1 MQRGN
6 GDEPGKDVWR
16 VVSYGSGLAASIPE
30 NYDRHFG
37 PVIFEPFAVDIA
49 ARVPEGARVLEV
61 ACGTG
66 RVTRHL
72 AARAS
77 AVVASDFNEAMLGQA
92 KRVIDSPRVTWRV
105 ADAQALPFGDGEFDA
120 VVCQFG
126 LMFVPDKVLALREM
140 KRVGGTLFL
149 SVWDTLAAN
158 PASKFLHELAMATFP
173 DDPPSFMAI
182 PFSMGDPS
190 ELERLARAAGFA
202 HVKVEKVG
210 KIGESISADDL
221 AIGMVRGNPLYGQLV
236 ERGADA
242 DAFQKKVAAGLA
254 ERWGQAPNRSA
265 ISALVVTAS

>member
-1 MQRGN
+1 MN
-6 GDEPGKDVWR
+6 
-16 VVSYGSGLAASIPE
+16 YGSGLAASIPE

-37 PVIFEPFAVDIA
+37 PVIFEPYAIDMA
-49 ARVPEGARVLEV
+49 ARVPAGARVLEV

-72 AARAS
+72 ASRAS
-77 AVVASDFNEAMLGQA
+77 AVVATDFNEAMLAQA
-92 KRVIDSPRVTWRV
+92 KQVVDSPRVSWRA

-140 KRVGGTLFL
+140 KRVARTLFL

-158 PASKFLHELAMATFP
+158 PASKFLHELAMETMP
-173 DDPPSFMAI
+173 DNPPAFMAI
-182 PFSMGDPS
+182 PFSMGDPA

-202 HVKVEKVG
+202 NVKVETVAKVG
-210 KIGESISADDL
+210 ESVSAEDF
-221 AIGMVRGNPLYGQLV
+221 AIGLVRGNPLYSQLV
-236 ERGADA
+236 ERGVDA
-242 DAFQKKVAAGLA
+242 DAFQRKVAAGLA

-265 ISALVVTAS
+265 ISALVMTAH